1 MIRTLS
7 AAAHLVARAKRLQA
21 EAQRA
26 AIPSL
31 SVTRAAAGID
41 TAEDAVR
48 FHGDVMVDLLG
59 GALTPREAR
68 GLTRAVEERRRGG

>member
-1 MIRTLS
+1 MRPTRS
-7 AAAHLVARAKRLQA
+7 GPGRLVARMQGL
-21 EAQRA
+21 EAAARRA

-31 SVTRAAAGID
+31 SVTRAAAGIH

-48 FHGDVMVDLLG
+48 FHADVMVDLLT